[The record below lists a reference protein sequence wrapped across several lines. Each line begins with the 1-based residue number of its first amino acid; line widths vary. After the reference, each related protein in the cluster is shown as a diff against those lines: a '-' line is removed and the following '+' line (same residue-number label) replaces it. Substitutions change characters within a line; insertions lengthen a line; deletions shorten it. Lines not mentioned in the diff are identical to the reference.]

1 MTQIST
7 TLMFDRAVAQMG
19 VTQQRL
25 AKVQEQLA
33 TSKEVIQPSDAPDK
47 AAAITRLKSA
57 ITRQESYADTIRA
70 VRDKLSQQETAIDS
84 ANDVLIRLKELTI
97 QAANDTQGAEGR
109 KLIDIEVRQL
119 REQLLSL
126 ANTQDVNGN
135 YIFAG
140 SRTGVQAY
148 DTGPNGTAASPVY
161 RGDQTVNSVGVGD
174 ERSVEDN
181 RAATQPFAR
190 TLRAGGSGAD
200 GERYSVSFFDV
211 IDDLSAALQGNDYA
225 NIQRAVSEV
234 GDMQFG
240 MSESLADIGGSM
252 NTLDRQQDLADANI
266 LRLKETL
273 SSVEDLDYTEAI
285 TKMNKDMLALQAAQS
300 SFSKIAQM
308 SLFTYIR

>member
-57 ITRQESYADTIRA
+57 ITRQESYGDTIRA
-70 VRDKLSQQETAIDS
+70 VRDKLAQQETAIDS

-97 QAANDTQGAEGR
+97 QAANDTNGAEGR

-148 DTGPNGTAASPVY
+148 DAGANGAAASPAY

-190 TLRAGGSGAD
+190 TIRTGAD

-211 IDDLSAALQGNDYA
+211 IDDLSAALQGNNYA

-252 NTLDRQQDLADANI
+252 NTLDRQQELADANI

>member
-25 AKVQEQLA
+25 GKVQEQLA

-47 AAAITRLKSA
+47 AAAITRLRSA
-57 ITRQESYADTIRA
+57 ITRQESYSDTIRA

-84 ANDVLIRLKELTI
+84 ANDALIRLKELTI
-97 QAANDTQGAEGR
+97 QAANDTNGPEGR

-140 SRTGVQAY
+140 SRTGVPAY
-148 DTGPNGTAASPVY
+148 ESGANGTAASPAY
-161 RGDQTVNSVGVGD
+161 LGDQTVNSVGVGD
-174 ERSVEDN
+174 ESSVVDN

-190 TLRAGGSGAD
+190 TIRTGAD

-211 IDDLSAALQGNDYA
+211 IDDLSAALQSNNYA

-234 GDMQFG
+234 GDQQFG
-240 MSESLADIGGSM
+240 MSESLADIGGTM
-252 NTLDRQQDLADANI
+252 NTLDRQQELADANI

-285 TKMNKDMLALQAAQS
+285 TQMNKDMLALQAAQS

>member
-1 MTQIST
+1 MNPIST
-7 TLMFDRAVAQMG
+7 TLMFDRAVSQMG

-25 AKVQEQLA
+25 ARVQEQLA

-57 ITRQESYADTIRA
+57 ITRQESYADTISA

-84 ANDVLIRLKELTI
+84 ANDALIRMKELTI
-97 QAANDTQGAEGR
+97 QAANDTNGPEGR
-109 KLIDIEVRQL
+109 KLINIEVRQL
-119 REQLLSL
+119 REHLLSL

-140 SRTGVQAY
+140 SRTGATAY
-148 DTGPNGTAASPVY
+148 EAGPNGTAASPAY
-161 RGDQTVNSVGVGD
+161 RGDQTVNSVPVGD
-174 ERSVEDN
+174 ERTVEDN

-190 TLRAGGSGAD
+190 TIRTGAD
-200 GERYSVSFFDV
+200 GEQQSVGFFDV
-211 IDDLSAALQGNDYA
+211 IDDLSAALQNNDYA
-225 NIQRAVSEV
+225 NIRRAVSEV

-252 NTLDRQQDLADANI
+252 NTLDRQQELADANV

>member
-57 ITRQESYADTIRA
+57 ITRQESYGDTIRA
-70 VRDKLSQQETAIDS
+70 VRDKLAQQETAIDS

-97 QAANDTQGAEGR
+97 QAANDTNGAEGR

-140 SRTGVQAY
+140 SRTGVPAY
-148 DTGPNGTAASPVY
+148 DAGVNGAAASPAY

-174 ERSVEDN
+174 ERSVDDN

-190 TLRAGGSGAD
+190 TIRTGAD
-200 GERYSVSFFDV
+200 GERDSVGFFDV
-211 IDDLSAALQGNDYA
+211 IDDLSAALQGNNYA

-252 NTLDRQQDLADANI
+252 NTLDRQQELADANI